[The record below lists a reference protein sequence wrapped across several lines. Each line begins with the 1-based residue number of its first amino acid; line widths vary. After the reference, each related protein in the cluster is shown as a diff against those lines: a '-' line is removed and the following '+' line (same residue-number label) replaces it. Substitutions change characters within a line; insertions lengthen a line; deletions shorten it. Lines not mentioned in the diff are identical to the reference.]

1 MPEAVACFRFYWIR
15 LYGFMAAVGE
25 VAEAVERK
33 VLQLAFQAGRS
44 NLWKVSATKRL
55 LLIINSNHEI
65 GQVLIYILEYTMS

>member
-1 MPEAVACFRFYWIR
+1 MPEAVVFFSF
-15 LYGFMAAVGE
+15 LLDMGVVGE

-33 VLQLAFQAGRS
+33 VLHNSLFRLGV
-44 NLWKVSATKRL
+44 LWKVSATKRL